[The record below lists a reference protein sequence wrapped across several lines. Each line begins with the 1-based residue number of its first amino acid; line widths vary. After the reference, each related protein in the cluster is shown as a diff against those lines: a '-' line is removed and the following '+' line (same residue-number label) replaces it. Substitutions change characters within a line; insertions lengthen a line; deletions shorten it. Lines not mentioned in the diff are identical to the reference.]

1 MVKEIRIY
9 IEGDTKNKGKNTDIT
24 LRQGFNTFFRELIDE
39 AKSRNIT
46 LRPITYGS
54 KFETF
59 KKFLDGKREYQDS
72 FVLFLLDSD
81 APLEENETPKIFL
94 QKQNPT
100 WHLQNAEENQCHL
113 MVQMME
119 SWFFADKDKLA
130 EFYKQNFNRN
140 ALSKNTNVERIAKA
154 KVESGLENATRNT
167 QKGIYH
173 KTRHGAKILEIINPQ
188 KIRESAPH
196 CNRLFETILDKIES
210 KKGKK

>member
-24 LRQGFNTFFRELIDE
+24 LRQGFNIFFRQLIDE

-59 KKFLDGKREYQDS
+59 KKFLDGVREYPDS

-81 APLEENETPKIFL
+81 ASLEDGETPRAFL
-94 QKQNPT
+94 QRQNPN
-100 WHLQNAEENQCHL
+100 WHLNHAEEDQCHL
-113 MVQMME
+113 MVHMME
-119 SWFFADKDKLA
+119 SWFFADKDRLA
-130 EFYKQNFNRN
+130 EFYGQNFNRN
-140 ALSKNTNVERIAKA
+140 ALARNNNVEKIPKA
-154 KVESGLENATRNT
+154 NVESGLENATKNT

-188 KIRESAPH
+188 KVRDAAPH
-196 CNRLFETILDKIES
+196 CERLFKTILEKIEP